1 MTHPLVANKLRELR
15 EERGLTQERLAELVG
30 LSRQSIIS
38 LERGRFLPSVETALR
53 LSAALD
59 VPLESIFWLKDK
71 EP

>member
-1 MTHPLVANKLRELR
+1 MDHPLVANRLREFR

-38 LERGRFLPSVETALR
+38 IERGRFLPSVETALR

-59 VPLESIFWLKDK
+59 VPLESLFWLK
-71 EP
+71 EHRP